1 MKRII
6 LLPLLLMLTTAFTSA
21 QETDSSG
28 YRFTMV
34 KSLAAT
40 PVKNQFRTSTCW
52 SFSAISLLES
62 ELLRMGKEEF
72 DLSEM
77 FIVRNV
83 YERKARKYVRLHGS
97 ATMAGGGAFND
108 VPAILGDL
116 GMVPEEA
123 YPGLSYGSE
132 KHMHNELDAVLRG
145 YVDAVVKNG
154 NGKLST
160 AWHRGLQGILDA
172 YLGPVPEK
180 FSWKGKQYSPRG
192 YADEVLGLNPDD
204 YVLLSSYT
212 HHPFYRPF
220 VLEVPDNWD
229 FGAVYNLPVDE
240 LMRTIDHA
248 IESGYTVAWA
258 SDNSEKGFNFRKGI
272 AIVPLK
278 DWDDMSKGEADS
290 VFLTPGPEKT
300 ITQEMRQAAF
310 DNYATT
316 DDHGMHITGIAKD
329 ENSAKYYYVKNSWG
343 LNNSKYNGWF
353 YASAPFVA
361 YKTMSIMLNK
371 NAIPGDIRGKLGL

>member
-1 MKRII
+1 
-6 LLPLLLMLTTAFTSA
+6 MLTTAFTSA

-172 YLGPVPEK
+172 YLGPVSEK

-204 YVLLSSYT
+204 YILLSSYT

-229 FGAVYNLPVDE
+229 FGTVYNLPVDE

-300 ITQEMRQAAF
+300 ITQEMRQTAF

-329 ENSAKYYYVKNSWG
+329 ENGAKYYYVKNSWG